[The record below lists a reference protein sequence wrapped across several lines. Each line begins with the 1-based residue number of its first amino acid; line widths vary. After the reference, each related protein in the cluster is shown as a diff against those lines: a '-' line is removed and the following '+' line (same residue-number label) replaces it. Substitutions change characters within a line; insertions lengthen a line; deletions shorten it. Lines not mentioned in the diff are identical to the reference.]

1 MKDDVVYL
9 QHILEAIRRV
19 EENTSGGREAFLASH
34 THQDAVLR
42 NLQTM
47 AEATQRLSPAARE
60 RHPSVDW
67 RALSGFRNVLVHNY
81 LGIDLLQI
89 WTVVTGDVPGLKA
102 AAKDL
107 LAATSPD
114 NG

>member
-1 MKDDVVYL
+1 
-9 QHILEAIRRV
+9 
-19 EENTSGGREAFLASH
+19 
-34 THQDAVLR
+34 
-42 NLQTM
+42 
-47 AEATQRLSPAARE
+47 
-60 RHPSVDW
+60 
-67 RALSGFRNVLVHNY
+67 VLVHNY
-81 LGIDLLQI
+81 LGIDLQQI